1 MVVHITLE
9 LRGVV
14 VQFGKLRCWTEKRQP
29 PGTFRYWFI
38 YCVIRRRHTAMCL
51 YYPYFCFGTKVQT
64 ITKPASFCLPVLW
77 LIHMLSTLFGL
88 PWLYYFFFL
97 GAMLFKNSSSP
108 SGKFFFV
115 SMKPLSFDNIRYAF
129 SFVKI
134 ILFNFSYP
142 ISEFLLFSF
151 SIKYES

>member
-9 LRGVV
+9 LRGFV
-14 VQFGKLRCWTEKRQP
+14 VQLGKLRCWTEKRQP

-38 YCVIRRRHTAMCL
+38 

-142 ISEFLLFSF
+142 ISEFLLFSLR
-151 SIKYES
+151 IKYES